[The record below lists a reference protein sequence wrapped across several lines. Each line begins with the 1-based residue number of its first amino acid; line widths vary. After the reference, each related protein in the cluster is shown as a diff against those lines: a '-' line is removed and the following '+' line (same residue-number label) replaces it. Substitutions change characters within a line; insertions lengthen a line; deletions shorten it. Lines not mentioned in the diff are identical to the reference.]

1 MVRQYQWVADPVALR
16 AYDLPLAAVR
26 DAIMAANQEAGG
38 SVLEMAEA
46 EYMVRASGYI
56 RGVEDLRD
64 VPLKASLG
72 GVPVLLQDVARIR
85 IGPELRR
92 GVSELDGEGEAV
104 GPVIVMRSGANA
116 RPTIAAAEAKLN
128 ELAPILP
135 EGVAIVQY
143 SGKHRGGQ

>member
-16 AYDLPLAAVR
+16 AYDLPLAAGR

-72 GVPVLLQDVARIR
+72 GVPVLLKDVARIR

-104 GPVIVMRSGANA
+104 GAVIVMRSGANA
-116 RPTIAAAEAKLN
+116 RATIAAAETKLD
-128 ELAPILP
+128 ELRRNPPAGDRTSTRLN
-135 EGVAIVQY
+135 
-143 SGKHRGGQ
+143 SSH

>member
-1 MVRQYQWVADPVALR
+1 MRISDWSSDVCSSDWFLKFELQALPGVAEVAAIGGMVRQYQVVADPVALR

-64 VPLKASLG
+64 VPLQASLG
-72 GVPVLLQDVARIR
+72 GVPE
-85 IGPELRR
+85 IG
-92 GVSELDGEGEAV
+92 G
-104 GPVIVMRSGANA
+104 
-116 RPTIAAAEAKLN
+116 
-128 ELAPILP
+128 
-135 EGVAIVQY
+135 
-143 SGKHRGGQ
+143 